1 MSITRNSF
9 RRSAAWLAATAF
21 TVGAVLP
28 ALSPHT
34 ALAAQ
39 VQDRSITMS
48 NATPAATAVTYKVS
62 FEVQTAGVI
71 EAVNVD
77 FCGGASDT
85 PIISDP
91 NCSLP
96 SGMSLGGVGFAN
108 IVGLDTTNGTW
119 AVDVINSSHTV
130 RLYNAGATA
139 SIAANT
145 VVTFELTGITNPNNA
160 ATAATF
166 YGRILTYGDDTV
178 AASYTSSAP
187 GAYVDYG
194 GIALST
200 STPIQVTA
208 KVMES
213 LTFCV
218 SDSTI
223 TDCTSGLVAPSVNLG
238 SAVGSNF
245 VLKPDAVYGDGVFTQ
260 LSTNALHG
268 AIVSVKTTSSAT
280 CAGLSSDNGATC
292 TSIPAVASGATTP
305 TAITAGT
312 AAFGMCVVAGGSTT
326 VNAPYNGSNCAAANG
341 TTLWGMDDSSATE
354 ATSTYGSPLFH
365 TTAAV
370 NQGNNGL
377 KYGATASLTTPA
389 GIYTTTQSL
398 IATSTF

>member
-77 FCGGASDT
+77 FCDNAGSPLIGDS
-85 PIISDP
+85 

-370 NQGNNGL
+370 NQENNGL

>member
-1 MSITRNSF
+1 MHINYKQL
-9 RRSAAWLAATAF
+9 RRPAAALTALALVVGTAAPAF
-21 TVGAVLP
+21 LGAVV
-28 ALSPHT
+28 S
-34 ALAAQ
+34 AAQ

-213 LTFCV
+213 LTFRPGC
-218 SDSTI
+218 
-223 TDCTSGLVAPSVNLG
+223 
-238 SAVGSNF
+238 
-245 VLKPDAVYGDGVFTQ
+245 
-260 LSTNALHG
+260 
-268 AIVSVKTTSSAT
+268 
-280 CAGLSSDNGATC
+280 
-292 TSIPAVASGATTP
+292 
-305 TAITAGT
+305 
-312 AAFGMCVVAGGSTT
+312 AFG
-326 VNAPYNGSNCAAANG
+326 
-341 TTLWGMDDSSATE
+341 
-354 ATSTYGSPLFH
+354 
-365 TTAAV
+365 
-370 NQGNNGL
+370 
-377 KYGATASLTTPA
+377 
-389 GIYTTTQSL
+389 
-398 IATSTF
+398 